1 MIAAHKCIIQS
12 QQTCTSIMQDL
23 VVKRID
29 EGLGLILEVPSE
41 PAVTPGFVH
50 ISNVGDTKV
59 DKLQQVG
66 FGMNALLSNSLGF
79 FQAYNTHV
87 HFVKCMP
94 SDGCHCTC

>member
-1 MIAAHKCIIQS
+1 MHHAVATS
-12 QQTCTSIMQDL
+12 QPCTSIMQDL

-66 FGMNALLSNSLGF
+66 LILCADLLLKIS
-79 FQAYNTHV
+79 
-87 HFVKCMP
+87 
-94 SDGCHCTC
+94 

>member
-1 MIAAHKCIIQS
+1 
-12 QQTCTSIMQDL
+12 MQDL

-66 FGMNALLSNSLGF
+66 LGLYALLSTSL
-79 FQAYNTHV
+79 ASSKHTTHM
-87 HFVKCMP
+87 CIL
-94 SDGCHCTC
+94 SNACHQMAVTAHVSMTCTVSPG

>member
-1 MIAAHKCIIQS
+1 MLSRKSRTQSLHDSVNQLKLSVTIAAHKCIIQS
-12 QQTCTSIMQDL
+12 QQTCTLIMQDL

-59 DKLQQVG
+59 NKLQQVG
-66 FGMNALLSNSLGF
+66 LRLCADLLPTIS
-79 FQAYNTHV
+79 
-87 HFVKCMP
+87 
-94 SDGCHCTC
+94 